1 MDDLDHSIH
10 IAEDDWSSFCDES
23 EECSLLQ
30 PSLAYPDDASLSD
43 SEDSGNSSSVFS
55 KDQPETQRSSEAD
68 SNTAEQSCS
77 GCARLPEQLNQSGI
91 RGTVDDS
98 ATSVKQVERCVSNPE
113 GNAMDTEAVHLQKAQ
128 ETTEEMSDSRANTLQ
143 TDPINVQGSEE
154 TKEQTEK
161 GDLQTESD
169 LKSTKEPDP
178 LSCYQAAQSGNEP
191 DTTERAVGAVR
202 PEKERWFVTVND
214 NPRQQREHST
224 SLKKKRRQKK
234 LCEGSRTCNPEQESS
249 AEEGV
254 EKNDRCESKE
264 ERDTPSNQT
273 KKSGHPSDEINAAR
287 VVSNLSEK
295 LSIPQSLKEKSTLI
309 DESKCESDSSASTPQ
324 RTFTP
329 SQLEFEQCDKFE
341 DSAEMFSIPSDDSE
355 TYLSA
360 SESMEELQQRL
371 QDHLSEN
378 PRLQYSLSLPCD
390 ECHESGL
397 TENTDTDRAQE
408 TQVYPCG
415 NPPSSDVADTNCE
428 GHKSASAEPSI
439 TLLSAGQGATEI
451 PDDDS
456 TCKNDTDSETPGA
469 QTLPINLSASACS
482 QGDQLAPLPVPD
494 LTVAL
499 CPVADSPETYAK
511 AAGHARPVY
520 AISAFWDEME
530 KITINDI
537 LQLKMGRSSPLK
549 PVQETVTPDAG
560 DLPTNHDPL
569 TGSVEYNLFDSGL
582 MDTSDTAD
590 SDYFTQT
597 DESKPDLSSC
607 EFSNSDL
614 EEEYWQFVSN
624 SKNPSPERL
633 SKKQQNDT
641 SFISHEDDSTSSE
654 GRDTPVPPEDFVG
667 QYLDSQEYQ
676 TLTLW
681 PRRMRKSTSM
691 YNVQDFNTEDTSL
704 PSLLGNDDSSL
715 TLSSRILLD
724 VKTDLK
730 ESSSLQS
737 LISAPL
743 SNTDLLD
750 PDYRISFP
758 EMFEYFFTQDK
769 ATTESQF
776 LTVYDPEDI
785 SVAPVFDFN
794 LYTLKEDALSS
805 SLQCSIGKPIPI
817 FSCSHPTVREL
828 TFPAQHYV
836 LSANCEEVDEI
847 SPIRV
852 VYHSFIHAAPHRASS
867 AAVGGSRSWKSL
879 LSFWK
884 IRFRDKGGIW
894 CRGSGAQMF
903 PVETEEIQIRRE
915 APKAA
920 VLSEG
925 RVCTAYSQ
933 VYREL
938 QDQQR
943 ILETIQTPKQE
954 GIFSTVKQ
962 SDMCLVCIAFA
973 SWVLRSSDPEAADA
987 WKAALLAN
995 VSALSAIQYLR
1006 QYVKKKNCPP
1016 DDL

>member
-10 IAEDDWSSFCDES
+10 IAEYDWSSFCDES
-23 EECSLLQ
+23 EDCSLLQ
-30 PSLAYPDDASLSD
+30 PSLAYPDDSSLSD

-55 KDQPETQRSSEAD
+55 KDQQETRRSSDAD

-77 GCARLPEQLNQSGI
+77 GCARLPEQLNPSGI
-91 RGTVDDS
+91 RETVDDS
-98 ATSVKQVERCVSNPE
+98 ATSVKQLEMRVSNPGE
-113 GNAMDTEAVHLQKAQ
+113 NAIG
-128 ETTEEMSDSRANTLQ
+128 TEEMGDSSAKTLQ
-143 TDPINVQGSEE
+143 TDPLNVQDSEE
-154 TKEQTEK
+154 TKEQTEKGDQQTEK

-178 LSCYQAAQSGNEP
+178 LSCYQAAQSGTEP
-191 DTTERAVGAVR
+191 DNTERAASAVR

-214 NPRQQREHST
+214 NPRQQRGHSA
-224 SLKKKRRQKK
+224 SLKKKRKQKK
-234 LCEGSRTCNPEQESS
+234 LCEGSRTCGLEQESS
-249 AEEGV
+249 PEEGV
-254 EKNDRCESKE
+254 EKNDRRESEE
-264 ERDTPSNQT
+264 ERDALSNQT
-273 KKSGHPSDEINAAR
+273 DKSGHPSDEINVAQ
-287 VVSNLSEK
+287 VVSNLAEN
-295 LSIPQSLKEKSTLI
+295 LAIPQSLKENFTEALI
-309 DESKCESDSSASTPQ
+309 DEKCQTCESDSSASTPQ

-329 SQLEFEQCDKFE
+329 SQLEFQQCDKFE
-341 DSAEMFSIPSDDSE
+341 DSAEIFSIHSDDSE

-360 SESMEELQQRL
+360 SESMEELQHPL

-378 PRLQYSLSLPCD
+378 PRLQCSLSLPCD
-390 ECHESGL
+390 SHESSL
-397 TENTDTDRAQE
+397 TGNTDTDPAQE
-408 TQVYPCG
+408 RQMHPCG

-428 GHKSASAEPSI
+428 GHKSTSAGPSI
-439 TLLSAGQGATEI
+439 TLPSAGQGATEI

-499 CPVADSPETYAK
+499 CRVADSPETYAK

-530 KITINDI
+530 KMTINDI

-549 PVQETVTPDAG
+549 PMQETVTPDA
-560 DLPTNHDPL
+560 DALPTKHDPL
-569 TGSVEYNLFDSGL
+569 TGPVEYNLSDSGL

-624 SKNPSPERL
+624 SRNPSPEGL
-633 SKKQQNDT
+633 SKKEQNDT
-641 SFISHEDDSTSSE
+641 SFLSHEDDSTSSE
-654 GRDTPVPPEDFVG
+654 GRDTPVPLEDFVG
-667 QYLDSQEYQ
+667 QYLDSQENQ
-676 TLTLW
+676 TLALW
-681 PRRMRKSTSM
+681 PRRMTKSTSM
-691 YNVQDFNTEDTSL
+691 YNVRDFNTFL
-704 PSLLGNDDSSL
+704 PTLPGNDGGSL
-715 TLSSRILLD
+715 TLSSHLLLD
-724 VKTDLK
+724 VKTDLI
-730 ESSSLQS
+730 ESSSLQT
-737 LISAPL
+737 LISASF

-750 PDYRISFP
+750 PDYYRISFP

-769 ATTESQF
+769 ATTESRF
-776 LTVYDPEDI
+776 FTVYDPEDI

-794 LYTLKEDALSS
+794 LCTLKEDASSS
-805 SLQCSIGKPIPI
+805 SLQRSIGKPIPI

-828 TFPAQHYV
+828 TFPTQNYV

-852 VYHSFIHAAPHRASS
+852 VSHSFIHAGPHRSS
-867 AAVGGSRSWKSL
+867 AAAVGGSRSWKSL
-879 LSFWK
+879 PSFWK
-884 IRFRDKGGIW
+884 IRFRDKGSIW

-903 PVETEEIQIRRE
+903 PAETEEIQIRRE
-915 APKAA
+915 APKVA

-938 QDQQR
+938 QHQQR

-973 SWVLRSSDPEAADA
+973 SWVLTSSDPEAADA

-1006 QYVKKKNCPP
+1006 QYVKKKNRPP